1 VLGLTLLAAAVG
13 PTTPAVLA
21 HDPSAWGGLYR
32 TRDGGAT
39 WFLANEGRFVTAA
52 LDLVVHPAD
61 PSRLLLAT
69 ESGLLHSGNGGR
81 DWEVDPSP
89 LMHGAVFAL
98 ATDGRGSRMM
108 ASTGTAILV
117 SDEPLEGTWRS
128 VAAPTGAAPARQIV
142 AGPRAGQVYVV
153 GWSGLFGSGDW
164 GETWQALGEGLPDP
178 VVTRLL
184 ALTDGSATRSRLVA
198 LAGGALWISENDGST
213 WERRDD
219 GLPSQGVDTIVTDI
233 AVAGRLW
240 AAGAD
245 RLFRSEDNGGQWSPF
260 GNPLTDQRTTIYGIV
275 AAPDGQ
281 TVLLTTDRGLYRSP
295 DGGTNWEVLADS
307 VPVHLPARPL
317 LSDPHD
323 RATVYAGFSIRPYES
338 LWQAAAE
345 RTNALQRL
353 DLVNVGGALAFLA
366 LVAIAGGLA
375 LKRLRRYYVPAPPA
389 VVTAPGAPPV
399 RHPGVSSAAA
409 PLSEAGS

>member
-1 VLGLTLLAAAVG
+1 
-13 PTTPAVLA
+13 
-21 HDPSAWGGLYR
+21 
-32 TRDGGAT
+32 
-39 WFLANEGRFVTAA
+39 
-52 LDLVVHPAD
+52 
-61 PSRLLLAT
+61 
-69 ESGLLHSGNGGR
+69 
-81 DWEVDPSP
+81 
-89 LMHGAVFAL
+89 
-98 ATDGRGSRMM
+98 M

-142 AGPRAGQVYVV
+142 AGPRTGQVYVV

-184 ALTDGSATRSRLVA
+184 ALANGAASRSRLVA

-213 WERRDD
+213 WQRRDY
-219 GLPSQGVDTIVTDI
+219 GLPSQGIDTIVADN
-233 AVAGRLW
+233 AVAGQLW

-245 RLFRSEDNGGQWSPF
+245 SLFRSDDNGEQWRSF
-260 GNPLTDQRTTIYGIV
+260 GNPLMDQHTPIYGIV

-295 DGGTNWEVLADS
+295 DAGTTWDLLADS

-317 LSDPHD
+317 LRDLHD
-323 RATVYAGFSIRPYES
+323 GSTVYAGFSIRPYDA
-338 LWQAAAE
+338 LWQSAAE

-353 DLVNVGGALAFLA
+353 DLVNLGGALAFLA
-366 LVAIAGGLA
+366 LVAIAGGFA
-375 LKRLRRYYVPAPPA
+375 LRRLRRYYAPVPSTVAE
-389 VVTAPGAPPV
+389 APGAPPA
-399 RHPGVSSAAA
+399 RHPSVSSTAA